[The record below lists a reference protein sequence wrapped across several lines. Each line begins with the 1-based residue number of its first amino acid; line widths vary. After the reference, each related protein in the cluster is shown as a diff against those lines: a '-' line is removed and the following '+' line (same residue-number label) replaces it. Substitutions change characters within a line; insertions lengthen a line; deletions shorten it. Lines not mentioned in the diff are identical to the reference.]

1 MNENLKT
8 VLEMLVTR
16 AGSDIAQSWV
26 EILKALFS
34 SSLTLDKLLNLSK
47 PQFPIK

>member
-1 MNENLKT
+1 MNESLKT
-8 VLEMLVTR
+8 VLKMPVIR
-16 AGSDIAQSWV
+16 AGSGVAQPWV

-34 SSLTLDKLLNLSK
+34 NSLTLGKLLNLSK